1 MSKTARLAGVLW
13 MLLSTASYAVMGAGT
28 KVAVPMAG
36 LAAVLFWR
44 SVFITGMTWA
54 LGRARGVSMRPVNL
68 GLLFWRSVVG
78 FVAMV
83 CYFWALSQV
92 PLATA
97 SALLYVNPILVVL
110 LAGITIK
117 ERVPKGTLPVALVAF
132 LGVIIIMDPT
142 SDGSQLG
149 ALAALTAGAMAALA
163 YLAVRKLRETDT
175 TEGIVLSFSVFCV
188 LGSAPFAFSGAFG
201 AAFPEQPMAWLLFLV
216 IGLGAAGGQLA
227 MTEAYRLE
235 KASVVGPFSYATV
248 LWSAA
253 LGWLFFEEP
262 IGPQSG
268 LGIVLLLASGTWLSR
283 RANASEG

>member
-1 MSKTARLAGVLW
+1 MSPPTRLAGILW

-44 SVFITGMTWA
+44 SVFITAMTWA
-54 LGRARGVSMRPVNL
+54 LGRARGVSMRPVNV

-78 FVAMV
+78 FIAMV
-83 CYFWALSQV
+83 CYFWALSQI

-110 LAGITIK
+110 LAGVLIK
-117 ERVPKGTLPVALVAF
+117 EHVPSGTLPLAMVAF
-132 LGVIIIMDPT
+132 LGVVIIMDPT

-149 ALAALTAGAMAALA
+149 TLAALTAGVMAALA

-175 TEGIVLSFSVFCV
+175 TEGIVLSFSIFCV

-201 AAFPEQPMAWLLFLV
+201 APFPEQPMAWLLFLV

-253 LGWLFFEEP
+253 LGWLLFDEP
-262 IGPQSG
+262 IGYESG
-268 LGIVLLLASGTWLSR
+268 LGILLLVASGGWLSR
-283 RANASEG
+283 RASASKG